1 MSIALDRV
9 PLERI
14 SAEAREVRFGRT
26 VLLLL
31 AGLLYGVGW
40 LAAKVF
46 VLLWRAVAWVGVA
59 IKLGWTEAR
68 KPSVGGP

>member
-14 SAEAREVRFGRT
+14 SAEAREVQFGRT
-26 VLLLL
+26 VLLAL
-31 AGLLYGVGW
+31 AGLLYGASW
-40 LAAKVF
+40 LAAKAF
-46 VLLWRAVAWVGVA
+46 TLLWRAVAWMGVA
-59 IKLGWTEAR
+59 IKVGWTEAR